1 MKNTLFI
8 LLFLFPFFGFSQ
20 QFLWSTREIGT
31 LKNSDVKLIPI
42 TEVSRKVIDYYEFYE
57 YYYDLSGFS
66 RTGLEE
72 LLKKDKNI
80 AKTIQWDSKMTFDK
94 PVGLAFKTNEGRGSM
109 VVVMLLQKENIDV
122 VLFTNEYGREAIVT
136 HDVDKFKKWFSSF
149 WDYSDKINVI
159 SSDEENNMLVLANRH
174 FEVRPS
180 LADDGQQSGCV
191 AVEFKVNRQGQVTYV
206 HAGVNGTTISSRT
219 LLEKCERAV
228 LEARVTALQDAPD
241 SQTGVI
247 IFNFKLR

>member
-1 MKNTLFI
+1 LKNTLLI
-8 LLFLFPFFGFSQ
+8 LLFLSPLIGFSQ
-20 QFLWSTREIGT
+20 QFLWSTTEIGT

-42 TEVSRKVIDYYEFYE
+42 TEVSKKVIDYYEFYE
-57 YYYDLSGFS
+57 YYYDLSGFT

-80 AKTIQWDSKMTFDK
+80 AKTIQWDSTMTFDK

-136 HDVDKFKKWFSSF
+136 HGVDKFKKWFSSF
-149 WDYSDKINVI
+149 WDYSDKINVT
-159 SSDEENNMLVLANRH
+159 SSSGEGNMLVLANSH

-180 LADDGQQSGCV
+180 LADDGQQSGRV
-191 AVEFKVNRQGQVTYV
+191 TVEFKVNRQGQVTYAR
-206 HAGVNGTTISSRT
+206 AGVNGTTISSRT

-228 LEARVTALQDAPD
+228 LEARVNALQDAPD

-247 IFNFKLR
+247 TFNFKLR